1 MSELNTTK
9 VFMVVQTGCSGNHRS
24 FFLLLC
30 CHHRYRLPE
39 SRLFACCFLI
49 VALRWPD
56 LGVVWCVGL
65 LLVFALGVAGVCRVN
80 VAVCGAVLRGGRC
93 IVSRGLRIKMAC
105 GVVVVR
111 DCGR

>member
-1 MSELNTTK
+1 MSK
-9 VFMVVQTGCSGNHRS
+9 SKQMCSGWFASAAQTTMNHRS
-24 FFLLLC
+24 FFLLLLSLED
-30 CHHRYRLPE
+30 RLPE
-39 SRLFACCFLI
+39 YRLFACCFLI

-105 GVVVVR
+105 GVVVLR